1 MTKGGCDNGTLC
13 TFGYVHLSNFHFFH
27 FAFARKCSLDFLLL
41 SSALFHRKKQK
52 KSDDERKEGKHE
64 DAGQTHSQALPERR
78 ASEAHT
84 YFKASRSSFECFNGR
99 RGARL
104 PRRPDS
110 DGFSFRT
117 SALFRR
123 NFFRLFFSQHEL
135 KSFAFHR
142 CVHWNSLFRDAGA
155 QYMKK

>member
-1 MTKGGCDNGTLC
+1 MITAH
-13 TFGYVHLSNFHFFH
+13 YVHSAMFISPTFTFSISPSQEIVLWIFFFFH
-27 FAFARKCSLDFLLL
+27 PRFST
-41 SSALFHRKKQK
+41 KKKEK
-52 KSDDERKEGKHE
+52 KSDEERKEGKHE

-99 RGARL
+99 RGARF

-142 CVHWNSLFRDAGA
+142 CVHWNSLFREAGA
-155 QYMKK
+155 QYVKK